1 MNLYNSGH
9 SHQDIL
15 KKVAFLRD
23 SNETYVLIGSLQQLY
38 RSGRL
43 HSIKYYLGSLLK
55 IKPIVSLVKG
65 RLAIQGVARNERHAE
80 KNIFSRLKYAV
91 KQYNITDCLRLYG
104 QFYKQTEQWVHKIQR
119 LYPDLILHVYPLGTV
134 IGVHAGG
141 NTIGY

>member
-1 MNLYNSGH
+1 MTYIMKKAMNLYNSGH

-65 RLAIQGVARNERHAE
+65 KLAIQDVARNERHAE
-80 KNIFSRLKYAV
+80 KIIFSRLKYAV
-91 KQYNITDCLRLYG
+91 EQYNITDCLLCVR
-104 QFYKQTEQWVHKIQR
+104 T
-119 LYPDLILHVYPLGTV
+119 IL
-134 IGVHAGG
+134 
-141 NTIGY
+141 